1 MREFEGR
8 PEGAGRR
15 IGIAVAR
22 FNEPVTEK
30 LLEGALDALRGAGVA
45 EDDLIVVR
53 VPGAF
58 ELPLACEA
66 MAARGGLDA
75 IIAIGCVIR
84 GETTHYDYVCE
95 AAEQGTVAVG
105 LQHRLPVLFG
115 VLTTENG
122 EQAFA
127 RAGGDKGNKGAEI
140 ALDALRMADLLRR
153 IRPSEQSRRP
163 GGPLPGGPVA
173 GGAA

>member
-1 MREFEGR
+1 MKEFEGR
-8 PEGAGRR
+8 PVGAGRR
-15 IGIAVAR
+15 VGLAVSR
-22 FNEPVTEK
+22 FNEPVTSQ
-30 LLEGALDALRGAGVA
+30 LLEGALGALREAGVA
-45 EDDLIVVR
+45 EDDLVVVH

-75 IIAIGCVIR
+75 IVALGCVIR

-95 AAEQGTVAVG
+95 AAEQGLVAVG

-127 RAGGDKGNKGAEI
+127 RAGGAKGNKGAEI
-140 ALDALRMADLLRR
+140 ALDALRMADLLQQV
-153 IRPSEQSRRP
+153 RPSERTRRP
-163 GGPLPGGPVA
+163 GSA
-173 GGAA
+173 S

>member
-8 PEGAGRR
+8 PLGAGRR

-22 FNEPVTEK
+22 FNEPVTSQ
-30 LLEGALDALRGAGVA
+30 LLDGALSALREAGVA
-45 EDDLIVVR
+45 DDDLIVAH

-66 MAARGGLDA
+66 MASRGGLDA
-75 IIAIGCVIR
+75 IVALGCVIR

-95 AAEQGTVAVG
+95 AAEQGVVAVG

-140 ALDALRMADLLRR
+140 ALDALRMADLFQQ
-153 IRPSEQSRRP
+153 IRPSQSR
-163 GGPLPGGPVA
+163 VA
-173 GGAA
+173 GQGS